1 MKNKN
6 SLADIDLLFH
16 AEKQIIDLYSF
27 FHSNSLFS
35 KMADQF
41 DFNFSLSFLSSFC
54 LAIFQ
59 NVLTSFLTRIPNG
72 RTPTDLRIKHCLNNR
87 LSRIKSIIGEKQR
100 ADFLSKPNFF
110 VIAQV
115 KHCVSA
121 VSYLLELL
129 IIGWRLH
136 ASLAALEE
144 QSELNKSF
152 FKNLNDVL
160 TACLF
165 LLVLV

>member
-1 MKNKN
+1 
-6 SLADIDLLFH
+6 L
-16 AEKQIIDLYSF
+16 E
-27 FHSNSLFS
+27 
-35 KMADQF
+35 
-41 DFNFSLSFLSSFC
+41 
-54 LAIFQ
+54 
-59 NVLTSFLTRIPNG
+59 R
-72 RTPTDLRIKHCLNNR
+72 NR
-87 LSRIKSIIGEKQR
+87 ELI
-100 ADFLSKPNFF
+100 FLSKPNFF

-136 ASLAALEE
+136 ASLAASEE
-144 QSELNKSF
+144 QSKLNKSF

-160 TACLF
+160 TACLL